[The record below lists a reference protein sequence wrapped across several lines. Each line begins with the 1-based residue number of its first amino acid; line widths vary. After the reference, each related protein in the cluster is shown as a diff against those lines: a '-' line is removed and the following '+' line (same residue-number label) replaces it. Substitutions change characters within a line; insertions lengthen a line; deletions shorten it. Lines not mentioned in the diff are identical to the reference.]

1 MTRTLRI
8 ATRGSALALA
18 QTGMIAAELTRL
30 TGVEVQISV
39 VTTEGDVSRA
49 SLASLGGTGVFASA
63 LRAALMAGDCDLVV
77 HSLKDLP
84 TAPYPGLALA
94 AVPTREDPRDAFI
107 TRDGLTLDELP
118 EGFRVGTGSPR
129 RVAQLLS
136 LRPDA
141 TVVDIRGNVDTR
153 LAKVS
158 SGELDAVVLAAAG
171 LTRLARLDAVTE
183 FFDLSIWPTAPGQ
196 GALALEAREED
207 SISELAF
214 VEDDRT
220 RLSVT
225 AERAVLA
232 GLEAGCSAPV
242 GATATVTEG
251 DHGAELTLTAVVYSA
266 GGDEELGSTRSTRLG
281 GVGDVGGLA
290 GLEGLG
296 ALGESGR
303 ETLGSA
309 RARELAEGLGRELAA
324 QLLDDGA
331 ADLAE
336 VGGRS

>member
-30 TGVEVQISV
+30 TGVEVQITV
-39 VTTEGDVSRA
+39 VTTEGDTSRA
-49 SLASLGGTGVFASA
+49 SLASIGGTGVFASA
-63 LRAALMAGDCDLVV
+63 LRAALVAGEADLVV

-84 TAPYPGLALA
+84 TAPYPGLRLA
-94 AVPTREDPRDAFI
+94 AVPSREDPRDALI
-107 TRDGLTLDELP
+107 SQGGLTLDELP
-118 EGFRVGTGSPR
+118 KGCRIGTGSPR

-171 LTRLARLDAVTE
+171 LTRLGRLDAVTE
-183 FFDLSIWPTAPGQ
+183 FFDLALWPTAPGQ

-207 SISELAF
+207 SIPEL
-214 VEDDRT
+214 VMIDDADT
-220 RLSVT
+220 RLSIT

-232 GLEAGCSAPV
+232 ALEAGCTAPI
-242 GATATVTEG
+242 GANATVTRP
-251 DHGAELTLTAVVYSA
+251 AFSSSAFELTLTAAVYSA
-266 GGDEELGSTRSTRLG
+266 DGEEELGSSQSVRLG
-281 GVGDVGGLA
+281 GALAEAVAGAGLA
-290 GLEGLG
+290 DPSAAFAAQVEAAE
-296 ALGESGR
+296 ALG
-303 ETLGSA
+303 
-309 RARELAEGLGRELAA
+309 RAVAA

-331 ADLAE
+331 AELAE
-336 VGGRS
+336 LGAR

>member
-1 MTRTLRI
+1 MTRILRI

-39 VTTEGDVSRA
+39 VTTEGDTSRA
-49 SLASLGGTGVFASA
+49 SLASIGGTGVFASA
-63 LRAALMAGDCDLVV
+63 LRSVLIAGDADLVV

-84 TAPYPGLALA
+84 TARYPGLKLG

-141 TVVDIRGNVDTR
+141 VVVDIRGNVDTR

-171 LTRLARLDAVTE
+171 LTRLGRLDAVTE
-183 FFDLSIWPTAPGQ
+183 FFDLSLWPTAPGQ
-196 GALALEAREED
+196 GALALEARKED
-207 SISELAF
+207 SIEELALIQHA
-214 VEDDRT
+214 DS
-220 RLSVT
+220 RLSIA

-232 GLEAGCSAPV
+232 ALEAGCTAPI
-242 GATATVTEG
+242 GATAAIS
-251 DHGAELTLTAVVYSA
+251 DSLLTLTAVVYRA
-266 GGDEELGSTRSTRLG
+266 DGTEELGSERSVL
-281 GVGDVGGLA
+281 
-290 GLEGLG
+290 LG
-296 ALGESGR
+296 AR
-303 ETLGSA
+303 T
-309 RARELAEGLGRELAA
+309 
-324 QLLDDGA
+324 
-331 ADLAE
+331 
-336 VGGRS
+336 